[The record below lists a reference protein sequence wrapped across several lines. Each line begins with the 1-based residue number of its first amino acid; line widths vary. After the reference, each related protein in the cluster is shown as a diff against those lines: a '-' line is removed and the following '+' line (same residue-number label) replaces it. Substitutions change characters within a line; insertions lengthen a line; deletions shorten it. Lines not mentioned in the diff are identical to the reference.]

1 VSVYGAQAG
10 MIYLY
15 LRGVRVFTRG
25 SCIYKGFV
33 YCSLFV
39 GCTCNQAKQ
48 GVGLEHRYLHRKG
61 MLGLV
66 SSVGS
71 FCHTMFHCDIRP
83 LTVQL
88 GWFGT
93 CSIAICETE
102 RLATGYRVVATHL
115 VRPLQGHFRVVCRW
129 RPFYNETTCST
140 VAVPAV
146 IVFGGCLTPTT
157 AHGHGPRLSTW
168 YPVHKGGS
176 GD

>member
-1 VSVYGAQAG
+1 MRGSCIYYLRGVHVFTRISCIYKGSVYLQ
-10 MIYLY
+10 
-15 LRGVRVFTRG
+15 GVRVFTRG
-25 SCIYKGFV
+25 SCIYEGFV

-71 FCHTMFHCDIRP
+71 FCHSVFHCDIRP
-83 LTVQL
+83 LTVPL

-102 RLATGYRVVATHL
+102 RLAT
-115 VRPLQGHFRVVCRW
+115 
-129 RPFYNETTCST
+129 
-140 VAVPAV
+140 
-146 IVFGGCLTPTT
+146 
-157 AHGHGPRLSTW
+157 
-168 YPVHKGGS
+168 K
-176 GD
+176 